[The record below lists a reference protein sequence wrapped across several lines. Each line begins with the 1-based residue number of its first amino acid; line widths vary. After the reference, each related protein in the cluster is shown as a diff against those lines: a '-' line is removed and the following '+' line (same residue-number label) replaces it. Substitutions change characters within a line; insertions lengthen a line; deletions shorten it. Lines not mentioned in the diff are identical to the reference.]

1 MADEALEALSEET
14 DASSESEG
22 EGQWLGSDSER
33 SADDAAY
40 ESDFV
45 VSDHDS
51 DSASSDDYVD
61 LCSDSDSGT
70 EACAPRKHRRVVMS
84 DESDCD

>member
-1 MADEALEALSEET
+1 MADEASEAFAGDS
-14 DASSESEG
+14 DASSDSEG
-22 EGQWLGSDSER
+22 QGQWLGSDSER

-51 DSASSDDYVD
+51 EEWSSDECVD
-61 LCSDSDSGT
+61 LCSDSDSSS
-70 EACAPRKHRRVVMS
+70 EVCVPRKHRRVIMS
-84 DESDCD
+84 DDSD